1 MPVNTVNH
9 HRTHVFGA
17 RNVYILRIFF
27 CVKSKNTKG
36 GSWLQ
41 AARLAARY
49 KFAQGFFMIL
59 FVRVLREL
67 LVFGLAHFVS
77 MMGISVCPMWCGS
90 LLSKVDISGRHKWIS
105 NGITPLD
112 GIAFGCDAGRMR
124 RTLAVRIK
132 SRDRLC
138 NYVPREVDLR
148 LSKHSLGAQIGRG
161 NKVRN
166 LLKNRLTWCGAD

>member
-9 HRTHVFGA
+9 HRPHVFGA
-17 RNVYILRIFF
+17 RKTRR
-27 CVKSKNTKG
+27 
-36 GSWLQ
+36 
-41 AARLAARY
+41 AALDYRPPDWPPDTNSH
-49 KFAQGFFMIL
+49 KVFFMIL

-90 LLSKVDISGRHKWIS
+90 LLSKVDISGMHKWIS